1 MLRVRQLRF
10 ACVHPEEGGIESI
23 DIIEDRARGN
33 VRWIFAECG
42 VVLEH
47 KDGDAV
53 AMRRRRRELHH
64 ALHVAERP
72 SEPFMSRYGKEVGH
86 SRLGLETGLVP
97 ASRIPFGKADALA
110 PKRPAYFTNITSR
123 LEALAPMSASSA
135 SVHFPRRSIVLANV
149 CPPGFIAVEFAGLA
163 DAGELYPQ
171 ERDEMTTFGEKRRS
185 EFAAGRLSS
194 KLALA
199 EFGIV
204 NFPLRINDDRRPRW
218 PEGFVGSISHTHD
231 YCAALV
237 ARTTDASA
245 IGFDVERT
253 GRIEEELWDVLFTP
267 CEQERLRALP
277 FARRAISATIVFSAK
292 EAFYKCHFAFSPTW
306 LDFTDVEIDVS
317 PDAPGTVRTSFD
329 IRPRSA
335 SVVRAKYVGR
345 FIVAHGFVATSVV
358 MPSNVG

>member
-1 MLRVRQLRF
+1 
-10 ACVHPEEGGIESI
+10 
-23 DIIEDRARGN
+23 
-33 VRWIFAECG
+33 
-42 VVLEH
+42 
-47 KDGDAV
+47 
-53 AMRRRRRELHH
+53 
-64 ALHVAERP
+64 
-72 SEPFMSRYGKEVGH
+72 MS
-86 SRLGLETGLVP
+86 T
-97 ASRIPFGKADALA
+97 
-110 PKRPAYFTNITSR
+110 
-123 LEALAPMSASSA
+123 SSA
-135 SVHFPRRSIVLANV
+135 SVHFPRRSLVLANV

-204 NFPLRINDDRRPRW
+204 NFPLQINDDRRPRW
-218 PEGFVGSISHTHD
+218 PDGFVGSISHTHD

-237 ARTTDASA
+237 ARATEAGS

-253 GRIEEELWDVLFTP
+253 GRIEEELWDVLFTS

-292 EAFYKCHFAFSPTW
+292 EAFYKCHFASSPTW

-317 PDAPGTVRTSFD
+317 PGAPGTVGSTFH
-329 IRPRSA
+329 IQPRSA
-335 SVVRAKYVGR
+335 SVVRAEYVGR
-345 FIVAHGFVATSVV
+345 FIAGRSIVATTVV
-358 MPSNVG
+358 IPPNAR